1 MLVLPTRSSLSFAL
15 AAGLLLCCA
24 GDPTRA
30 QKASAGRPKAPV
42 KKKRNVKMS
51 TPLSRYR
58 DEVRVALPPETPI
71 TPAPKPVIA
80 PRATAEPGNVVMQF
94 VNAARNS
101 RSGVNAPSDP
111 LTIRWRAALSAFN
124 QPPLVLLAAADRIVA
139 YGELSWQLFQA
150 DGASPAHAAIGM
162 GAVTLDPDWNL
173 FYFPDKFGRVA
184 ANQLSDGAPAFSLLP
199 RQTKG
204 FARRLLTRFENS
216 LLAVS
221 YEVAIDAH
229 AADPEY
235 SIAES
240 FDLIGPENRK
250 SWLDAGGPA
259 VVQDAVSKSAVM
271 LPAMRKDSLVL
282 ALDNVIY
289 TLDPRLEVRSVLTG
303 EFQPLAFSLD
313 EARRIYLLL
322 GDRGKMYLWRISP
335 AGERLYSLALP
346 PGFDV
351 VASPPIVGYDHTVYL
366 VSGRFILSVAED
378 GKLNWSR
385 EASTGIAGAVVTP
398 DNRLIVSEG
407 ANVVS
412 WNAKGERTLLH
423 AFPEPLVTAPVLT
436 KEGDLLVASRTTLY
450 CASR

>member
-1 MLVLPTRSSLSFAL
+1 MLVPQIRTSLSFAL

-24 GDPTRA
+24 GDPTHA
-30 QKASAGRPKAPV
+30 QKPSAGRPKAPA

-51 TPLSRYR
+51 TPLFRYR
-58 DEVRVALPPETPI
+58 DEARVALPPETPI
-71 TPAPKPVIA
+71 TPAAKPVMA
-80 PRATAEPGNVVMQF
+80 PRATAEPGYVAMQF

-101 RSGVNAPSDP
+101 RSGVNAPPSP
-111 LTIRWRAALSAFN
+111 LTIRWRSPLIASN
-124 QPPLVLLAAADRIVA
+124 QPPMVLLAAADRVVA
-139 YGELSWQLFQA
+139 YGELSWQLFQS
-150 DGASPAHAAIGM
+150 DGASLGHAAIGM
-162 GAVTLDPDWNL
+162 GAVTLDPEWNL
-173 FYFPDKFGRVA
+173 VYYPDKFGRVA
-184 ANQLSDGAPAFSLLP
+184 ANQLSDGASAFSLLP

-204 FARRLLTRFENS
+204 FARRLLTRFEHS
-216 LLAVS
+216 LFAVS
-221 YEVAIDAH
+221 YEVPIDAH

-259 VVQDAVSKSAVM
+259 VVQDAVAKSAVM

-289 TLDPRLEVRSVLTG
+289 TLDPRLEVRSVLAG

-322 GDRGKMYLWRISP
+322 GAGGKMYLWRISP
-335 AGERLYSLALP
+335 AGERLYSLVLP
-346 PGFDV
+346 PGFDI

-366 VSGRFILSVAED
+366 VSGRFILSVAQD

-385 EASTGIAGAVVTP
+385 EAPTAIAGAVVTP
-398 DNRLIVSEG
+398 DNQLIVSEG
-407 ANVVS
+407 ANVTV
-412 WNAKGERTLLH
+412 WNAKGDRTVLH
-423 AFPEPLVTAPVLT
+423 AFPEALVTAPVLT
-436 KEGDLLVASRTTLY
+436 KEGALFVASRTTLY